1 VEEQKSVFED
11 SPIFGVLSKVAPE
24 PVMKNVENAS
34 TEDVEGFGNWSPVL
48 EINSASA
55 SEDQEV
61 AAVEVPKE
69 AVKEDAFS
77 LTVEAADAPNKIILA
92 DVTEKELAADELPQA
107 DPTDDDSGEEYDLNG
122 ESSDEADLTEESSE
136 DDDIDEDEDMQKGV
150 LTVDGDSDEADLTVE
165 SSEEDDLD
173 EDEEDMQNAGLTGD
187 GDSDE
192 TIEASNS
199 TEVNFDSDEEEEELN
214 MLETGEE
221 MKEDEDSNSLTEG
234 EDDFSGDLSSEFDS
248 DFSDAETE
256 SSSSPVA
263 LESFHASAPSS
274 AAKSAESAITEE
286 TIVKSLAKVTITE
299 KKEECAKEKKQ
310 LKVGEGMSLR
320 KLKSAYKESL
330 VAAKVMTDL

>member
-48 EINSASA
+48 EIANEINSA

-77 LTVEAADAPNKIILA
+77 LTVEAADAPNKIALA
-92 DVTEKELAADELPQA
+92 DVTEKEVAVDELPEA
-107 DPTDDDSGEEYDLNG
+107 DPRDDDSGEEYDLNG
-122 ESSDEADLTEESSE
+122 ESSDEADLTE

-150 LTVDGDSDEADLTVE
+150 LTVE

-173 EDEEDMQNAGLTGD
+173 EDEDEDMQKASLTGD
-187 GDSDE
+187 GDSDG

-221 MKEDEDSNSLTEG
+221 MKEYEDSNSLTEG

-256 SSSSPVA
+256 SNSSPVA
-263 LESFHASAPSS
+263 LESFHAAAPSS

-286 TIVKSLAKVTITE
+286 TIVKSLDKVTITE
-299 KKEECAKEKKQ
+299 KKEECAKEKKP

-320 KLKSAYKESL
+320 KLKCAYKESL